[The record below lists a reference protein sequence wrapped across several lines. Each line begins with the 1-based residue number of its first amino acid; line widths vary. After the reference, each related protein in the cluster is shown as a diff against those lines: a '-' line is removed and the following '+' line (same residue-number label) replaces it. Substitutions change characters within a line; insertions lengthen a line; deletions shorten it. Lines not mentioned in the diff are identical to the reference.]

1 MEFKENFV
9 TPCFASSKAID
20 TTGARRVHWFANGLG
35 GLKRGYSKH
44 SAHSKLQILVKYI
57 KRVGSLRKASVRL
70 EREGGGVPAWE
81 SNTSSMSPFVRML
94 DVPLV
99 KLEMIA

>member
-1 MEFKENFV
+1 MEFRENFV
-9 TPCFASSKAID
+9 TPCFANRKATDI
-20 TTGARRVHWFANGLG
+20 TGAQRVHWFANGIGRLR
-35 GLKRGYSKH
+35 RGYSKY
-44 SAHSKLQILVKYI
+44 SAYSKLYILVKYI

-70 EREGGGVPAWE
+70 EREGRVPAWE
-81 SNTSSMSPFVRML
+81 SNASSMSPSVRML